1 MDANEMQST
10 ESGQDETQERMPAS
24 EAGGCPDT
32 MMSVWSRNMD
42 LHAWA
47 FRGCIGV
54 AASQLMSGPWLG
66 TAGGGFLHSHIHDAP
81 SIRVWGN
88 TTGPC
93 FHQAAEQSIAF
104 TLYTRHVLYFLSTSH
119 RVESLYNRQ

>member
-1 MDANEMQST
+1 MDANGMQST

-47 FRGCIGV
+47 FRGCIGRGCKSV
-54 AASQLMSGPWLG
+54 DERAVVGHSGRGVP
-66 TAGGGFLHSHIHDAP
+66 AQPHP
-81 SIRVWGN
+81 
-88 TTGPC
+88 
-93 FHQAAEQSIAF
+93 
-104 TLYTRHVLYFLSTSH
+104 
-119 RVESLYNRQ
+119 